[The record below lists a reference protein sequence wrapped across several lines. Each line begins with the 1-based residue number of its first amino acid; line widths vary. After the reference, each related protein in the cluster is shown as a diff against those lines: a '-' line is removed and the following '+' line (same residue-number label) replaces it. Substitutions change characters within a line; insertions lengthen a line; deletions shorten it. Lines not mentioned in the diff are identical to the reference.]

1 MQLIKPVNREA
12 ALKLESAIF
21 GQAGHNMVTTKEK
34 GATAS
39 TVTP

>member
-1 MQLIKPVNREA
+1 MKPTNQEA
-12 ALKLESAIF
+12 ARRLENAIL
-21 GQAGHNMVTTKEK
+21 GDTGHKMVTTKEK